1 MTIKL
6 SKIEKSKIAV
16 IQLRRAIQLYNAGD
30 FISSLTLA
38 GAANEIFAQFAM
50 HRQGYNTLDGD
61 KTFWDSYAQM
71 SGKNKPSKD
80 KIRKVNNRIK
90 NALKHH
96 DKFEDEI
103 IKADFEFEAQS
114 HIDYAIRN
122 YWIAFDNPIN
132 DRIVNKYV
140 SIEWM

>member
-1 MTIKL
+1 MTE
-6 SKIEKSKIAV
+6 IEKSKIAV
-16 IQLRRAIQLYNAGD
+16 VQLRRAIQLYNAGD

-38 GAANEIFAQFAM
+38 GAANEIFAQFAT

-61 KTFWDSYAQM
+61 KSFWDSFAQM
-71 SGKNKPSKD
+71 TGKNKPSKD
-80 KIRKVNNRIK
+80 KIKHVNNRIK

-122 YWIAFDNPIN
+122 YWIAFDKPLK
-132 DRIVNKYV
+132 DRIVNNYV
-140 SIEWM
+140 RNEWI